1 MGAITVRNLPPEL
14 ARVIQQ
20 KAKKEKISLN
30 HAVMDLL
37 ETATGLGKRL
47 KKEVLHHDLDELA
60 GSWSEQEYEEFA
72 GRCGNNGRLS
82 RRCGDEPCLGGHLCL
97 CGVPA

>member
-72 GRCGNNGRLS
+72 EALREQRQI
-82 RRCGDEPCLGGHLCL
+82 EPEIWR
-97 CGVPA
+97 